1 MKGFLGQDAKLCKS
15 DHRCTQY
22 FYVDETL
29 LNVLERRY
37 GNTGCRRT
45 YLSGRDLQAH
55 IQHRH
60 HKNNKDDEK

>member
-1 MKGFLGQDAKLCKS
+1 
-15 DHRCTQY
+15 
-22 FYVDETL
+22 
-29 LNVLERRY
+29 LNGYEQLTIKEAFDLVFRY

-60 HKNNKDDEK
+60 HKNTKEDDK

>member
-1 MKGFLGQDAKLCKS
+1 MDPDPRVPHTCESGGS
-15 DHRCTQY
+15 GSGSS
-22 FYVDETL
+22 TL
-29 LNVLERRY
+29 LFNVFERRY